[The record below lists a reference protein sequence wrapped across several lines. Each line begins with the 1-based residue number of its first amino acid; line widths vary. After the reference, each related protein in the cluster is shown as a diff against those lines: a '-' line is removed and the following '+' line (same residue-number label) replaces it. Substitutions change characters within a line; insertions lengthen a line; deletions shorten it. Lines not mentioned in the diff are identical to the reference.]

1 MDDRVMQFRVGV
13 VFLATLLI
21 TGILLA
27 LFGKLPF
34 YLGRYYTVRIRF
46 TYAQG
51 VSQDTPVRKNG
62 IRIGKVTDVEL
73 TDNDSKVLVTVQIQ
87 ADKKIYTNEVPCITR
102 DLLGDTAISFLPE
115 AEFNGERT
123 GEKLMSAR
131 PGQKPAKPEPI
142 APGTI
147 LQGYILEDPTGIKKA
162 LEAALKSPINTVNS
176 TGEALTAASKKLG
189 DAAQRIEE
197 IFDPETQQ
205 NAKSVLRDAAAS
217 LRTVHSILGDEENRK
232 KLAEALQKLPETFD
246 NMNHTFRSTEQ
257 MLSQFTQRSSVDGK
271 TPIER
276 MIGTIELTERTL
288 RKFSEPAR
296 EGEMAPTDQIAKA
309 MENINDITGLIRTI
323 VTRIEQG
330 EGSLG
335 ALMNDRQLYERLNR
349 AARNIEEVSRQ
360 LKPIVDDARVFS
372 DKIARHPGVIVRDA
386 VKPGIGLK

>member
-21 TGILLA
+21 TGILLV

-34 YLGRYYTVRIRF
+34 YVGRYYTIQIRF
-46 TYAQG
+46 TYAAG
-51 VSQDTPVRKNG
+51 VSRDTPVRKSG
-62 IRIGKVTDVEL
+62 IRIGKVTDVQL
-73 TDNDSKVLVTVQIQ
+73 TDADSKVLVTAQIQ
-87 ADKKIYTNEVPCITR
+87 SDKKIYRNEVPYVTR
-102 DLLGDTAISFLPE
+102 DLLGDTAISFIPE
-115 AEFNGERT
+115 
-123 GEKLMSAR
+123 EKLAA
-131 PGQKPAKPEPI
+131 GQPI
-142 APGTI
+142 APDTVLEGQI
-147 LQGYILEDPTGIKKA
+147 SEDPTGIKKA
-162 LEAALKSPINTVNS
+162 LETALQSPINTVRT

-189 DAAQRIEE
+189 DAAQKIEE

-217 LRTVHSILGDEENRK
+217 LKTIQGILGDEENRK
-232 KLAEALQKLPETFD
+232 KLSDALKRLPETFD
-246 NMNHTFRSTEQ
+246 NMNNTFKSTDQ
-257 MLSQFTQRSSVDGK
+257 MLRQFTARSPADGK

-276 MIGTIELTERTL
+276 MVGTIELTERTL

-296 EGEMAPTDQIAKA
+296 EGELAPADQIAKA
-309 MENINDITGLIRTI
+309 MENINDITTLIRTI

-335 ALMNDRQLYERLNR
+335 ALMTDRQLYDRLNR
-349 AARNIEEVSRQ
+349 AARNVEEVSQR
-360 LKPIVDDARVFS
+360 LKPIIDDARVFS

>member
-87 ADKKIYTNEVPCITR
+87 ADKKIYTNEIPCITR

-115 AEFNGERT
+115 AEVSVEGTR
-123 GEKLMSAR
+123 EKLLSTQPKA
-131 PGQKPAKPEPI
+131 KPAKPEPI

-147 LQGYILEDPTGIKKA
+147 LQGYIQEDPTGVKKA
-162 LEAALKSPINTVNS
+162 LEAALKSPIDTVNS
-176 TGEALTAASKKLG
+176 TGEALRAASIELG
-189 DAAQRIEE
+189 QAARKIED
-197 IFDPETQQ
+197 IFDPETQK
-205 NAKSVLRDAAAS
+205 NAKDVLRDAAAS
-217 LRTVHSILGDEENRK
+217 LKTVKSILGDEENRQ
-232 KLAEALQKLPETFD
+232 KLSDALKKLPETFD
-246 NMNHTFRSTEQ
+246 NMNHTFKSTDQ
-257 MLSQFTQRSSVDGK
+257 MLGQFTQKSGADGK

-288 RKFSEPAR
+288 RKFSEPSR
-296 EGEMAPTDQIAKA
+296 EGELAPTDQIAKA

-323 VTRIEQG
+323 VTRIDQG

-335 ALMNDRQLYERLNR
+335 ALMNDRQLYDRLNR
-349 AARNIEEVSRQ
+349 AAKNIEAVSGQ
-360 LKPIVDDARVFS
+360 LKPILDDARVFS